1 MTEKP
6 IFAKQEEKHKKSEK
20 DSAGEAVGFRGI
32 VRDITE
38 RKRMEATLKKARN
51 ELEQR
56 VEERTKELL
65 KINKQLE
72 NEINERRQAEETL
85 KEQTKTLNN
94 ILEKAADGICVC
106 HNISEEPYVRFTH
119 WNPRMTEITGYSI
132 EEINRFGWHQL
143 KSLLYNLNAISD

>member
-1 MTEKP
+1 VTEKP

-32 VRDITE
+32 VRDIT
-38 RKRMEATLKKARN
+38 
-51 ELEQR
+51 
-56 VEERTKELL
+56 
-65 KINKQLE
+65 
-72 NEINERRQAEETL
+72 ERRQAEETL